1 MPIDCFLVNKYISLT
16 TYRPKISILQGVSN
30 DLSDTLLSSEMRYE
44 YVHLEAAK
52 NVDVAKVDIAGY
64 HEFGQ
69 NLVDVTTV
77 EIPEDHKY
85 ASINMPSL

>member
-1 MPIDCFLVNKYISLT
+1 
-16 TYRPKISILQGVSN
+16 
-30 DLSDTLLSSEMRYE
+30 MRYE